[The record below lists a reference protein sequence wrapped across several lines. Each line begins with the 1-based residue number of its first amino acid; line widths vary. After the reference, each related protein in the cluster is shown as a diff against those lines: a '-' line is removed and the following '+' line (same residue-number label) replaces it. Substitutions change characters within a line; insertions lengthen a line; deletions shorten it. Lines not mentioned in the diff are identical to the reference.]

1 MLRRL
6 YEWTMEKAAHPHAQ
20 WWLAA
25 FCFMEASFFPVP
37 PHPLLGLMCLAEP
50 KKALRFAVIAT
61 MASVAGGLLGY
72 AIGHFAFEAF
82 GTALL
87 RALGLADSFP
97 AAVCYLREY
106 GFWLFV
112 AKGATPIPFKLLTIT
127 AGFMAMPLSTFLLG
141 SLVSR
146 SISFLMV
153 GVLFRLF
160 GAPIKAVID
169 KHLGKVTVVFVAV
182 VIGGFAAV
190 TLLGGE
196 GEQASAKCAKAQMP
210 D

>member
-20 WWLAA
+20 CWLAA

-61 MASVAGGLLGY
+61 LSSVAGGLLGY
-72 AIGHFAFEAF
+72 AIGHFAYEAF

-87 RALGLADSFP
+87 RALGLEDSFP
-97 AAVCYLREY
+97 TAVCYLREY
-106 GFWLFV
+106 GFWLVV
-112 AKGATPIPFKLLTIT
+112 AKGPTPIPFKLLTIT
-127 AGFMAMPLSTFLLG
+127 AGFMAMPLGAFLIG

-146 SISFLMV
+146 SISFMIV

-169 KHLGKVTVVFVAV
+169 RHLGKVTALFVVL
-182 VIGGFAAV
+182 VIAGFAAV
-190 TLLGGE
+190 MLLGGE
-196 GEQASAKCAKAQMP
+196 GEETSHKCATAALP
-210 D
+210 

>member
-61 MASVAGGLLGY
+61 LSSVAGGLLGY
-72 AIGHFAFEAF
+72 AIGHFAYEAF

-87 RALGLADSFP
+87 RFRR
-97 AAVCYLREY
+97 V
-106 GFWLFV
+106 
-112 AKGATPIPFKLLTIT
+112 
-127 AGFMAMPLSTFLLG
+127 MAS
-141 SLVSR
+141 
-146 SISFLMV
+146 
-153 GVLFRLF
+153 
-160 GAPIKAVID
+160 
-169 KHLGKVTVVFVAV
+169 
-182 VIGGFAAV
+182 
-190 TLLGGE
+190 
-196 GEQASAKCAKAQMP
+196 
-210 D
+210 